1 MTLKIADIH
10 AKAAETIAE
19 GAFFEVETRNVAG
32 RDYRVYKHAPATLV
46 DVLQSGR
53 NHGDLEFMIY
63 EGERISY
70 NEFYARADALASVL
84 QNRFEIAKGDRV
96 AIAMRNNPQWAIAY
110 AAATLIGAIVVPI
123 NSWGKTDEL
132 SYAIND
138 CRPKVLV
145 CDAPRLR
152 LLDGIFD
159 DFGID
164 AVVAGEGSEGS
175 AGREHVHLFDELIAD
190 GRGGEYVVDAAQP
203 EDSCVILYTSGSTG
217 FPKGV
222 VHRHI
227 AACQSLMN
235 MMWLGML
242 LMELEGA
249 RELRGGAERETP
261 ILTVPL
267 FHCTGLLSGFL
278 LPLQTAQKV
287 VMMYKWDTVKAL
299 DLIQNERVTTL
310 SSVPAIVMDLLSHP
324 EFDNF
329 DTSSLLRVTGA
340 GAATPAGMPELI
352 ESKVGNPSRSAGY
365 GMTETMA
372 VASTMSGAIYDVKPD
387 AAGIVSPIMDFR
399 FRDADG
405 ELLPQGEAGAIE
417 LRGVTVTPGYWEKPA
432 ANAEVLDA
440 DGWLK
445 TGDVG
450 LIDGDGFVHITGRT
464 KEIVIRG
471 GENIFPG
478 EIENVAY
485 EHDAVHEVVV
495 FGIPDVAMG
504 EELAMM
510 VYRKPGTALDEA
522 ALRAYLSDKL
532 AGYKVPKVIAFS
544 DHPLPRNASEKLH
557 KLKVKEQYLE
567 ANSSQA

>member
-1 MTLKIADIH
+1 MSLNIADIH
-10 AKAAETIAE
+10 AKAAEITAE
-19 GAFFEVETRNVAG
+19 GAFFEVETRNVDG
-32 RDYRVYKHAPATLV
+32 RDYKVYKHAPGTLV
-46 DVLQSGR
+46 EVLQSGR
-53 NHGDLEFMIY
+53 NHGDLEFMVY

-70 NEFYARADALASVL
+70 NEFFARADAMASQL
-84 QNRFEIAKGDRV
+84 QNRFNIKKGDRV

-110 AAATLIGAIVVPI
+110 AAGTLIGAIVVPI

-138 CRPKVLV
+138 SRPGVLV
-145 CDAPRLR
+145 CDAQRFK
-152 LLDGIFD
+152 LLDGIFA
-159 DFGID
+159 DFDID
-164 AVVAGEGSEGS
+164 AIVAGEGADAVLGPD
-175 AGREHVHLFDELIAD
+175 RVHGFDDIIEA
-190 GRGGEYVVDAAQP
+190 GRGGEYTLDEASP
-203 EDSCVILYTSGSTG
+203 EDHCVILYTSGSTG

-222 VHRHI
+222 IHRHI
-227 AACQSLMN
+227 AATQSLMN

-249 RELRGGAERETP
+249 REFRGGAERETP

-287 VMMYKWDTVKAL
+287 VMMYKWDTLKAL
-299 DLIQNERVTTL
+299 DLIQSERVTTL
-310 SSVPAIVMDLLSHP
+310 SSVPAIVMDLLSNP
-324 EFDNF
+324 EFDNY
-329 DTSSLLRVTGA
+329 DTASLLRVTGA

-352 ESKVGNPSRSAGY
+352 EQKVGNPSRSAGY

-372 VASTMSGAIYDVKPD
+372 VASTMSGAVYDLKPD
-387 AAGIVSPIMDFR
+387 AAGIVSPIMEFR
-399 FRDADG
+399 FSDSDG
-405 ELLPQGEAGAIE
+405 NFLPQGEPGAIE
-417 LRGVTVTPGYWEKPA
+417 LRGITVTPGYWEKPE

-450 LIDGDGFVHITGRT
+450 MIDEDGYVHITGRT

-495 FGIPDVAMG
+495 FGIPDQAMG

-510 VYRKPGTALDEA
+510 VYRVPGA
-522 ALRAYLSDKL
+522 ALEEADLRGWLKERL
-532 AGYKVPKVIAFS
+532 AAYKVPKVIAFAEQ
-544 DHPLPRNASEKLH
+544 PLPRNASEKLH
-557 KLKVKEQYLE
+557 KLKVKEHYL
-567 ANSSQA
+567 QAQGLA